1 MMWLETKTAPL
12 WTPGGKQVEI
22 VVNVNANK
30 SGTFWEMLLCYEEA
44 FLTFISWYSSYT
56 LLLREMFKR
65 NYEMIIHY
73 KIYF

>member
-1 MMWLETKTAPL
+1 MKKPGTGIMMWLETKTAPL

-44 FLTFISWYSSYT
+44 FLTFIS
-56 LLLREMFKR
+56 
-65 NYEMIIHY
+65 
-73 KIYF
+73 